1 MQNRRKFIQS
11 ISAAG
16 ISPFF
21 IKNFELF
28 DSKKGF
34 RASLNPGSI
43 GLKCNANE
51 LLDYAILYKFSSISP
66 LLGDLIKFKDYER
79 KSYLAKME
87 RNDIKFDSGGLQFF
101 LDFRS
106 SYSKFQEGFQFLKK
120 HTKTITSFNISSL
133 VTWIIPTHKSLT
145 YIQNFDQHQER
156 LTKVASVLD
165 EAGLKLGL
173 EYVGPKTLMARDKYP
188 FLHTIE
194 GLRELISAIGKNN
207 VGYLLDSFHTYCAED
222 DYRDMEFLKAD
233 DIVSVQLNDA
243 VIGRTPATQLDLERE
258 LPGDTEIIDLK
269 KFLDFILSKRYNG
282 AVSVEPFNKKL
293 NLMETGA
300 KLKRVRS
307 SLFKVGV

>member
-11 ISAAG
+11 ISVAG

-21 IKNFELF
+21 IKNFKIF
-28 DSKKGF
+28 DSNNGF

-51 LLDYAILYKFSSISP
+51 LLDFAILYKFSSISP
-66 LLGDLIKFKDYER
+66 LLGDLIKFKDDDR

-87 RNDIKFDSGGLQFF
+87 KNDIKFDSGGLPI
-101 LDFRS
+101 DFRS
-106 SYSKFQEGFQFLKK
+106 SDSKFQEGFQFLKK
-120 HTKTITSFNISSL
+120 HIKTITTFNISSL
-133 VTWIIPTHKSLT
+133 VTWIMPTHKSLT

-156 LTKVASVLD
+156 LKKVASVLD

-173 EYVGPKTLMARDKYP
+173 EFVGPKTLMARDKYP
-188 FLHTIE
+188 FLHTIK

-222 DYRDMEFLKAD
+222 DYNEMEFLKAD

-269 KFLDFILSKRYNG
+269 KFLDFILSKGYNG

-293 NLMETGA
+293 NLMETSA

>member
-11 ISAAG
+11 ISVAG

-28 DSKKGF
+28 DSNKGF

-66 LLGDLIKFKDYER
+66 LLGDLIKFKDDDR

-87 RNDIKFDSGGLQFF
+87 SNDIKFDSCGLPI
-101 LDFRS
+101 DFRS
-106 SYSKFQEGFQFLKK
+106 SDSKFEEGFQFLKK
-120 HTKTITSFNISSL
+120 HTKTINSFNISSL
-133 VTWIIPTHKSLT
+133 VTWIMPTHKSLT
-145 YIQNFDQHQER
+145 YVQNFDQHQER
-156 LTKVASVLD
+156 LKKVASVLD

-173 EYVGPKTLMARDKYP
+173 EFVGPKTLMARDKYP
-188 FLHTIE
+188 FLHTIK

-222 DYRDMEFLKAD
+222 DYNEMEFLKAD

-269 KFLDFILSKRYNG
+269 KFLDFILSKGYNG

-293 NLMETGA
+293 NLMETSA

>member
-11 ISAAG
+11 ISVAG

-28 DSKKGF
+28 DSNKGF

-66 LLGDLIKFKDYER
+66 LLGDLIKFKDDDR

-87 RNDIKFDSGGLQFF
+87 SNDIKFDSCGLPI
-101 LDFRS
+101 DFRS
-106 SYSKFQEGFQFLKK
+106 SDSKFQEGFQFLKK
-120 HTKTITSFNISSL
+120 YTKTINSFNISSL
-133 VTWIIPTHKSLT
+133 VTWIMPTHKSLT

-156 LTKVASVLD
+156 LKKVASVLD

-173 EYVGPKTLMARDKYP
+173 EFVGPKTLMARDKYP
-188 FLHTIE
+188 FLHTIK
-194 GLRELISAIGKNN
+194 GLRELISAVGKNN

-222 DYRDMEFLKAD
+222 NYNEMEFLKAD

-269 KFLDFILSKRYNG
+269 KFLDFILSKGYNG

-293 NLMETGA
+293 NLMETSA

>member
-11 ISAAG
+11 ISVAG

-28 DSKKGF
+28 DSNKGF

-51 LLDYAILYKFSSISP
+51 LLDFAILYKFSSISP
-66 LLGDLIKFKDYER
+66 LLGDLIKFKDDDR

-87 RNDIKFDSGGLQFF
+87 RNDIKFDSGGLPI
-101 LDFRS
+101 DFRS
-106 SYSKFQEGFQFLKK
+106 SDSKFQEGFQFLKK
-120 HTKTITSFNISSL
+120 HIKTITTFNISSL
-133 VTWIIPTHKSLT
+133 VTWIMPTHKSLT

-156 LTKVASVLD
+156 LKKVASVLD

-173 EYVGPKTLMARDKYP
+173 EFVGPKTLMARDKYP
-188 FLHTIE
+188 FLHTIK

-222 DYRDMEFLKAD
+222 NYNEMEFLKAD

-269 KFLDFILSKRYNG
+269 KFLDFILSKGYNG

-293 NLMETGA
+293 NLMETSA